1 MPELRDDRLAPT
13 RSAGARGL
21 EYYLPGGGA
30 SWKPARMKAVI
41 FQISL
46 RVTVALKTP
55 GFENDLQHSPSHSGA
70 KSSSPL

>member
-1 MPELRDDRLAPT
+1 
-13 RSAGARGL
+13 
-21 EYYLPGGGA
+21 
-30 SWKPARMKAVI
+30 MKAVI